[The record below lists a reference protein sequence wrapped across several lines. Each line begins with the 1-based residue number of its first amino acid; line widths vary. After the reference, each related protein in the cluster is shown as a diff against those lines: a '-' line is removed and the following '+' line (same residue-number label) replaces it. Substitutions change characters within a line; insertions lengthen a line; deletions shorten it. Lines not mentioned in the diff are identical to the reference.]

1 MNSRWASLL
10 LGLLLLASLT
20 ACGDSQET
28 VPRNE
33 DGAWDDYVSWC
44 SQASLEEPPG
54 DEDQTYG
61 EVSTFYAG
69 VAERMSSTTPPVEVA
84 DWHNKYLDVIEAMK
98 ALIDAEPQDEIF
110 NPIDIFFD
118 SEVVSL
124 FEEVGEALKDMPED
138 ARERL
143 AAAGCLGDDASEPT
157 GEGLSVTPQPD
168 STAPA
173 DSGRTSTGPASMP
186 KCEPRSSYVPA
197 LVALYNATDGPNWK
211 DDTNWLTDAP
221 LDDWAGVSANRIT
234 VNGRVVG
241 ECVTQLWLNSNRL
254 KGELPAEL
262 SSLLSLAELHLSN
275 NQLSG
280 AIPAELGSLLN
291 LRLLDLSDNQLSGAI
306 PAELGGLPNLRRLD
320 LANNQLSGAIPAELG
335 GLLNLQRLYLGRN
348 QLSGAIPAAIGNLP
362 DMIWLSLPDNQLS
375 GAIPAELGNIPTLV
389 LDGNRLT
396 GRVLRPGGAN
406 PQYAWEGSTIR
417 VSWDAVDGADYYK
430 VYYDADFDSSCDL
443 DSDGRLSFCEE
454 LATGVTGT
462 TYVHT
467 NPSLSENYYWVV
479 GCNNDGCSHI
489 DKEYPAQL
497 IGPTP
502 SGAEPSTQPGTVYST
517 PTPRATRAPPQ
528 TPVPSDTPTPGPT
541 PTQARTPSDTP
552 TPAPTPTQT
561 PVPSDTPTPVPTP
574 TQARTPSDT
583 PTPATPTQTPV
594 PSDTPTP
601 VPTPTQARTPSDTP
615 TPATPTQARTP
626 SDTPT
631 PATPT
636 QTPVPSDTPTP
647 VPTPTQARTPSDTP
661 TPATPTQTPVP
672 SDMPT
677 PVPTPTQARTPSDT
691 PTPATPTQTPEPSTT
706 PTPVPTPTQTPEPS
720 TTPTPVPTPTQTP
733 EPSTTPT
740 PGPTPTHT
748 PTPST
753 PPAGTIPSVPA
764 NVRFAHEDSTIHIT
778 WDPVAGADH
787 YNIYHDDS
795 FDSRCRLNRDG
806 SAGFCEELARNV
818 VGTTYVHTD
827 PSGGDNYYWVV
838 ACNSG
843 GCSEIDSKN
852 PAAPAE
858 AIPTAPANARYAME
872 GSTIRVSWH
881 PVAGADHY
889 NIYHD
894 DFFDSRCRLNRDG
907 SAGFC
912 EELARNVVGTTYV
925 HTDPSSGDNY
935 YWVVAC
941 NRGGCSEIDAGNP
954 VKAPG
959 TSSTEA
965 TNMTTASQELE
976 FTEGESA
983 TRSISENTPAGIN
996 VGAPVSAEG
1005 DGTLTYTLSGPDAAS
1020 FTIVPTTGQVR
1031 TRDGVV
1037 YDYETENRYTV
1048 TVGADDESGEN
1059 DTIEVTIHIEDL
1071 VAACQPVRNLR
1082 TNHGDGYV
1090 NVKWDPAVQ
1099 REGKASVLGY
1109 QVEMR
1114 RGDDG
1119 PWTGRR
1125 TLLGRGIGST
1135 IFGGLQ
1141 NLQTYLFRIRPINT
1155 ESDCG
1160 WSPPSSGMPVDV
1172 PTPRFPTDK
1181 FGTVPV
1187 GTPDRNWRF
1196 VNQGRCRY
1204 SADGVTL
1211 DANCQYENTGRDTS
1225 RITLEFDD
1233 PSRGSCDIAL
1243 AFSSL
1248 TAGSFVDDCFDAGV
1262 NTETPFDTS
1271 FRMPRSGPQ
1280 TETDLPRAPRS
1291 PEEFDEL
1298 AWGRDDFI
1306 PGLVFGCTA
1315 HYVTCEVQPGE
1326 AIHIERNPDSGIPHH
1341 LKGKYT
1347 YENAGPSRGVLTFRR
1362 EDGESYAFTMDFK
1375 PSGVVSVTVTDNA
1388 GDAAEWPGISDLALG
1403 ADPVP
1408 LPIPQAM
1415 WDALATERDFA
1426 PADLWEME
1434 DSIPTPSRPNWAD
1447 TPREDLLER
1456 ALLGSRSGLILGS
1469 TVYCRPYFSSGDT
1482 CPYVPHKTSY
1492 KKQGRNRARITISFY
1507 DQSDISPDNY
1517 ARYNDDQKDVEGST
1531 WVFDLTFTA
1540 DGVAEYISTT
1550 TKEGEVPVLQ
1560 RGLVDFK
1567 GDSIDLNEFPEEI
1580 RLPLAPP
1587 QAAGQDRSGV
1597 EVAAAI
1603 SAPEIGG
1610 NDLQTFLIS
1619 DQGVQSTAYQP
1630 GDWLEPKDGS
1640 NQRMLIV
1647 GVSQGTSAA
1656 STASRQPVQAM
1667 TLRYDPAFPSLEVAE
1682 PAVFHGMPTFQL
1694 MRFAPLTTSV
1704 FNIPIG
1710 VSASLA
1716 VASEP
1721 AITQL
1726 SVVCMQQDSETY
1738 RIPTRGDRYFS
1749 QPKPAE
1755 GAVQL
1760 CQRDCA
1766 LNETTNVQECVWECE
1781 EN

>member
-10 LGLLLLASLT
+10 LGLLLLTSLT
-20 ACGDSQET
+20 ACSDSQET
-28 VPRNE
+28 ARNE

-54 DEDQTYG
+54 DEKIKTYG

-69 VAERMSSTTPPVEVA
+69 VAERMRSTTPPEEVA
-84 DWHNKYLDVIEAMK
+84 DWHNKYLDAIEAMK
-98 ALIDAEPQDEIF
+98 ALIDAEPQNEIF
-110 NPIDIFFD
+110 NPIDIFYD

-124 FEEVGEALKDMPED
+124 FEEVGEALNDMPED

-157 GEGLSVTPQPD
+157 GEGLSAAPQPD
-168 STAPA
+168 YTATA
-173 DSGRTSTGPASMP
+173 DSGQTSTGPAFMP
-186 KCEPRSSYVPA
+186 TCEPRSSYEPA
-197 LVALYNATDGPNWK
+197 LVALYNATDGPNWN
-211 DDTNWLTDAP
+211 DNTNWLTDAP
-221 LDDWAGVSANRIT
+221 LGDWAGVSANRIT
-234 VNGRVVG
+234 GNGRVVG
-241 ECVTQLWLNSNRL
+241 ECVTQLWLNGNRL

-262 SSLLSLAELHLSN
+262 GSLLSLAELYLSN

-291 LRLLDLSDNQLSGAI
+291 LQRMDLSDNQLSGEI
-306 PAELGGLPNLRRLD
+306 PDELGGLLNLQRMD
-320 LANNQLSGAIPAELG
+320 LSDNQLSGEIPDELG

-348 QLSGAIPAAIGNLP
+348 QLSGEIPAAIGNLP
-362 DMIWLSLPDNQLS
+362 NMIWLSLPDNQLS
-375 GAIPAELGNIPTLV
+375 GEIPDELGNIPTLV

-406 PQYAWEGSTIR
+406 PQYAWEGPTIR
-417 VSWDAVDGADYYK
+417 VSWEAVDGADYYK

-454 LATGVTGT
+454 LVTDVTGT

-479 GCNNDGCSHI
+479 SCNSDGCSHI

-502 SGAEPSTQPGTVYST
+502 SGAEPSTQPGAVYST
-517 PTPRATRAPPQ
+517 PTPRATRAP
-528 TPVPSDTPTPGPT
+528 
-541 PTQARTPSDTP
+541 TQ
-552 TPAPTPTQT
+552 TPAP
-561 PVPSDTPTPVPTP
+561 SD
-574 TQARTPSDT
+574 
-583 PTPATPTQTPV
+583 
-594 PSDTPTP
+594 
-601 VPTPTQARTPSDTP
+601 
-615 TPATPTQARTP
+615 
-626 SDTPT
+626 
-631 PATPT
+631 
-636 QTPVPSDTPTP
+636 
-647 VPTPTQARTPSDTP
+647 
-661 TPATPTQTPVP
+661 
-672 SDMPT
+672 
-677 PVPTPTQARTPSDT
+677 
-691 PTPATPTQTPEPSTT
+691 T

-720 TTPTPVPTPTQTP
+720 ITPTPVPTPPRTPEPSITPTPVPTPT
-733 EPSTTPT
+733 
-740 PGPTPTHT
+740 
-748 PTPST
+748 
-753 PPAGTIPSVPA
+753 PPAGTIPSAPA

-778 WDPVAGADH
+778 WDHVAGADH

-827 PSGGDNYYWVV
+827 PSSGDNYYWVV
-838 ACNSG
+838 ACNSV

-852 PAAPAE
+852 PADPAE
-858 AIPTAPANARYAME
+858 AIPTAPANARYAVE
-872 GSTIRVSWH
+872 GSTIRVSWD

-935 YWVVAC
+935 YWIVPC

-965 TNMTTASQELE
+965 TSMPTASQVLE

-983 TRSISENTPAGIN
+983 TRSIPENTPAGIN

-1020 FTIVPTTGQVR
+1020 FTILPTTGQVR

-1037 YDYETENRYTV
+1037 YDYETRNRYTV
-1048 TVGADDESGEN
+1048 TVGADDESGEG
-1059 DTIEVTIHIEDL
+1059 DTIDVTIHIEDL
-1071 VAACQPVRNLR
+1071 VATCQPVRNLR
-1082 TNHGDGYV
+1082 TNHGDEYV
-1090 NVKWDPAVQ
+1090 TAKWTPAVQ
-1099 REGKASVLGY
+1099 REGMASVLGY

-1125 TLLGRGIGST
+1125 TLLGRGIGAT
-1135 IFGGLQ
+1135 TYGGLQ
-1141 NLQTYLFRIRPINT
+1141 NLQKYLFRIRPVNT

-1160 WSPPSSGMPVDV
+1160 WSPPFLGI
-1172 PTPRFPTDK
+1172 PTTYPGPIYPTDR
-1181 FGTVPV
+1181 FGTEPV
-1187 GTPDRNWRF
+1187 GAPDRHWRF
-1196 VNQGRCRY
+1196 VTQKRCRY

-1211 DANCQYENTGRDTS
+1211 DANCRYIYTGPDTS
-1225 RITLEFDD
+1225 RIVLEFDD

-1271 FRMPRSGPQ
+1271 FRMPSSGQQ
-1280 TETDLPRAPRS
+1280 TESDVDVPRAPRS
-1291 PEEFDEL
+1291 QEEFDVL

-1306 PGLVFGCTA
+1306 PGLVFGCTV
-1315 HYVTCEVQPGE
+1315 HFVTCEAELGE
-1326 AIHIERNPDSGIPHH
+1326 AIQIERDSSTGLPLIT
-1341 LKGKYT
+1341 LGVYT
-1347 YENAGPSRGVLTFRR
+1347 YENTGPSQGQLTFRT
-1362 EDGESYAFTMDFK
+1362 EGGESYVFTLDFE
-1375 PSGVVSVTVTDNA
+1375 PSGNMRVTIADEEGEPAT
-1388 GDAAEWPGISDLALG
+1388 WPGIFHSDPAL
-1403 ADPVP
+1403 DIQLPVP
-1408 LPIPQAM
+1408 PSWWEAAAIET
-1415 WDALATERDFA
+1415 DYA
-1426 PADLWEME
+1426 PE
-1434 DSIPTPSRPNWAD
+1434 DWNSLEDRIPTPRNPALPES
-1447 TPREDLLER
+1447 PRDHLLER
-1456 ALLGSRSGLILGS
+1456 TLLGRIAETAFGEHGL
-1469 TVYCRPYFSSGDT
+1469 
-1482 CPYVPHKTSY
+1482 SY
-1492 KKQGRNRARITISFY
+1492 SFGYEKVGRNRGVVTIDFRSWCEQHPELCE
-1507 DQSDISPDNY
+1507 DLIDGAQENL
-1517 ARYNDDQKDVEGST
+1517 ATST
-1531 WVFDLTFTA
+1531 WSFDLTFTS
-1540 DGVAEYISTT
+1540 DGTAQYTLTVARDGHLPEI
-1550 TKEGEVPVLQ
+1550 KQGF
-1560 RGLVDFK
+1560 VDFK
-1567 GDSIDLNEFPEEI
+1567 GNSIDLSEFPEEI

-1587 QAAGQDRSGV
+1587 QATGQDRSGV
-1597 EVAAAI
+1597 QVAAAL

-1610 NDLQTFLIS
+1610 NDLQIFLIS
-1619 DQGVQSTAYQP
+1619 DEGEQPASYQL

-1656 STASRQPVQAM
+1656 PTASRQPVRAM
-1667 TLRYDPAFPSLEVAE
+1667 TLRYYPAFPSLEVAE

-1704 FNIPIG
+1704 FYSPLV
-1710 VSASLA
+1710 VSASYAL
-1716 VASEP
+1716 ASEP
-1721 AITQL
+1721 TITQL
-1726 SVVCMQQDSETY
+1726 QVVCMQQDSETY

-1749 QPKPAE
+1749 EPKAAE
-1755 GAVQL
+1755 GPVQL

-1766 LNETTNVQECVWECE
+1766 LNETTNVQQCVWDCE
-1781 EN
+1781 ER

>member
-20 ACGDSQET
+20 ACSDSQET

-33 DGAWDDYVSWC
+33 DGAWNVYVSWC

-84 DWHNKYLDVIEAMK
+84 DWHNKYLDAIEAMK

-124 FEEVGEALKDMPED
+124 FEEVGEALNDMPED

-157 GEGLSVTPQPD
+157 GEGLSAAPQPD

-173 DSGRTSTGPASMP
+173 DSGRTSTDSASMP

-197 LVALYNATDGPNWK
+197 LVAFYNATDGPNWK
-211 DDTNWLTDAP
+211 DNTNWLTDAP
-221 LDDWAGVSANRIT
+221 LGDWAGVSANTIT

-241 ECVTQLWLNSNRL
+241 ECVTQLRLRWNRL
-254 KGELPAEL
+254 KGE
-262 SSLLSLAELHLSN
+262 
-275 NQLSG
+275 
-280 AIPAELGSLLN
+280 IPAELGSLFSLAE
-291 LRLLDLSDNQLSGAI
+291 LDLATNQLSGEI

-320 LANNQLSGAIPAELG
+320 LANNQLSGEIPVELGGLPSLERLDLANNQLSGEIPAELG
-335 GLLNLQRLYLGRN
+335 GLPSLERLDLANN
-348 QLSGAIPAAIGNLP
+348 QLSGEIPAELGGLP
-362 DMIWLSLPDNQLS
+362 SLERLDLANNQLS
-375 GAIPAELGNIPTLV
+375 GEIPAELGNVPNLS

-430 VYYDADFDSSCDL
+430 VYYDARSDSSCEL
-443 DSDGRLSFCEE
+443 SRDGHVSFCEE
-454 LATGVTGT
+454 LATDVTGT

-467 NPSLSENYYWVV
+467 NPSLSKNYYWVV
-479 GCNNDGCSHI
+479 GCNSGGCSEI
-489 DKEYPAQL
+489 DEEYPAQP

-502 SGAEPSTQPGTVYST
+502 SGAEPTTQPGAVHST
-517 PTPRATRAPPQ
+517 PTPRATRAP
-528 TPVPSDTPTPGPT
+528 
-541 PTQARTPSDTP
+541 
-552 TPAPTPTQT
+552 TQT
-561 PVPSDTPTPVPTP
+561 PAPSDTPTPVPTP
-574 TQARTPSDT
+574 TQTPTPSD
-583 PTPATPTQTPV
+583 
-594 PSDTPTP
+594 
-601 VPTPTQARTPSDTP
+601 
-615 TPATPTQARTP
+615 
-626 SDTPT
+626 
-631 PATPT
+631 
-636 QTPVPSDTPTP
+636 
-647 VPTPTQARTPSDTP
+647 
-661 TPATPTQTPVP
+661 
-672 SDMPT
+672 
-677 PVPTPTQARTPSDT
+677 
-691 PTPATPTQTPEPSTT
+691 
-706 PTPVPTPTQTPEPS
+706 
-720 TTPTPVPTPTQTP
+720 TPTPVPTPTQTP

-753 PPAGTIPSVPA
+753 SPAGTIPSASA
-764 NVRFAHEDSTIHIT
+764 NARYAVEGSTIHIT
-778 WDPVAGADH
+778 WDPVDGADY
-787 YNIYHDDS
+787 YNVYHDDS

-806 SAGFCEELARNV
+806 SAGFCEELARNI
-818 VGTTYVHTD
+818 VGTSFVHTAPD
-827 PSGGDNYYWVV
+827 SGDNYYWVV

-858 AIPTAPANARYAME
+858 AIPTAPVNARYAVE
-872 GSTIRVSWH
+872 GSTIRVSWL

-912 EELARNVVGTTYV
+912 EELARNIVGTSFV
-925 HTDPSSGDNY
+925 HTAPDSGDNY

-941 NRGGCSEIDAGNP
+941 NRGGCSEIDAENP

-965 TNMTTASQELE
+965 TNMPTSSRELE

-983 TRSISENTPAGIN
+983 TRSIPENTPAGIN

-1031 TRDGVV
+1031 SRDGVV
-1037 YDYETENRYTV
+1037 YDYETKNRYTA
-1048 TVGADDESGEN
+1048 TVGAADESGES
-1059 DTIEVTIHIEDL
+1059 DTIDVTIHIEDL

-1090 NVKWDPAVQ
+1090 NVKWNPAMQ
-1099 REGKASVLGY
+1099 QEGKARVFGY

-1125 TLLGRGIGST
+1125 TLLGRGIGAT
-1135 IFGGLQ
+1135 TFGGLQ
-1141 NLQTYLFRIRPINT
+1141 NLQMYLFRIRPINT

-1160 WSPPSSGMPVDV
+1160 WSPPRSGMPVDV
-1172 PTPRFPTDK
+1172 PTPRVPTDK
-1181 FGTVPV
+1181 FGTDPV

-1196 VNQGRCRY
+1196 VTQGRCRY

-1280 TETDLPRAPRS
+1280 TESDVDIPRAPRS
-1291 PEEFDEL
+1291 KEEFDVL

-1306 PGLVFGCTA
+1306 PGLNFGCLWFESD
-1315 HYVTCEVQPGE
+1315 CGLGFKPGK
-1326 AIHIERNPDSGIPHH
+1326 AWRVGRDPVSGLPQYTD
-1341 LKGKYT
+1341 GDYT
-1347 YENAGPSRGVLTFRR
+1347 YENTGPSQGKLTFRDAR
-1362 EDGESYAFTMDFK
+1362 GDSYVFTLDVEPSGNMRVTIADEEGESAT
-1375 PSGVVSVTVTDNA
+1375 
-1388 GDAAEWPGISDLALG
+1388 WPGIFH
-1403 ADPVP
+1403 ADPALDLQLPVP
-1408 LPIPQAM
+1408 PSWWEEIAKKS
-1415 WDALATERDFA
+1415 DYA
-1426 PADLWEME
+1426 PE
-1434 DSIPTPSRPNWAD
+1434 DWNSLESRIPTPRNPALPES
-1447 TPREDLLER
+1447 PRDHLLER
-1456 ALLGSRSGLILGS
+1456 TLLGQRGEAAFGETELGYGFGYEK
-1469 TVYCRPYFSSGDT
+1469 V
-1482 CPYVPHKTSY
+1482 
-1492 KKQGRNRARITISFY
+1492 GRNRAVVTIDFRSWCEQHPELCE
-1507 DQSDISPDNY
+1507 DHDES
-1517 ARYNDDQKDVEGST
+1517 QKELAST
-1531 WVFDLTFTA
+1531 TWSFDLTFTS
-1540 DGVAEYISTT
+1540 DGAAQFTLTVTRD
-1550 TKEGEVPVLQ
+1550 GHLPEVNQ
-1560 RGLVDFK
+1560 GFVDFN
-1567 GDSIDLNEFPEEI
+1567 GDSINLDEFPEEI

-1587 QAAGQDRSGV
+1587 QTAGQDRSGV

-1619 DQGVQSTAYQP
+1619 DDGLQPAAYQP

-1640 NQRMLIV
+1640 NQRMMIV

-1656 STASRQPVQAM
+1656 STASRQPLQAW
-1667 TLRYDPAFPSLEVAE
+1667 TSRYAPAFPSLEVAE

-1694 MRFAPLTTSV
+1694 VRFAPLTTSV
-1704 FNIPIG
+1704 FYSPL
-1710 VSASLA
+1710 VVTASY
-1716 VASEP
+1716 VPASEP
-1721 AITQL
+1721 TITQL
-1726 SVVCMQQDSETY
+1726 QVVCMQQDSETY

-1749 QPKPAE
+1749 QPKAAE
-1755 GAVQL
+1755 GPVQL

-1766 LNETTNVQECVWECE
+1766 LNETTNVQQCVWECE

>member
-1 MNSRWASLL
+1 MNLRWASLL

-20 ACGDSQET
+20 ACSDSQET
-28 VPRNE
+28 VPRDE
-33 DGAWDDYVSWC
+33 DRAWDEYVSWC

-69 VAERMSSTTPPVEVA
+69 VAESAKSASPPAEVA
-84 DWHNKYLDVIEAMK
+84 DYHNKYVDLLDAMN

-124 FEEVGEALKDMPED
+124 FEEVGEALNDMPED

-157 GEGLSVTPQPD
+157 GEGLSATPQPD
-168 STAPA
+168 STAPT
-173 DSGRTSTGPASMP
+173 DSGRTSTDSPSMP
-186 KCEPRSSYVPA
+186 KCEPRSSYEPA
-197 LVALYNATDGPNWK
+197 LVAFYNATDGPNWK
-211 DDTNWLTDAP
+211 DNTNWLTDAP
-221 LDDWAGVSANRIT
+221 LGDWAGVSANRIT
-234 VNGRVVG
+234 GNGRVVG

-254 KGELPAEL
+254 KGELPADL
-262 SSLLSLAELHLSN
+262 GSLHSLAELYLSN

-291 LRLLDLSDNQLSGAI
+291 LQRLDFSDNQLSGEI
-306 PAELGGLPNLRRLD
+306 PAELGGLPNLQRLD
-320 LANNQLSGAIPAELG
+320 LANNQLSGEIPAELG
-335 GLLNLQRLYLGRN
+335 DLLNLQRLYLGRN
-348 QLSGAIPAAIGNLP
+348 QLSGGIPAAIGNLP
-362 DMIWLSLPDNQLS
+362 NMIWLSLPDNQLS

-389 LDGNRLT
+389 LYGNRLT

-417 VSWDAVDGADYYK
+417 VSWEAVDGADYYK

-454 LATGVTGT
+454 LATDVTGT

-479 GCNNDGCSHI
+479 SCNSDGCSHI

-502 SGAEPSTQPGTVYST
+502 SGTEPSTQPGAVYST
-517 PTPRATRAPPQ
+517 PTPRATRAP
-528 TPVPSDTPTPGPT
+528 
-541 PTQARTPSDTP
+541 
-552 TPAPTPTQT
+552 TQT
-561 PVPSDTPTPVPTP
+561 PAPSDTPTPVPTP

-583 PTPATPTQTPV
+583 PTP
-594 PSDTPTP
+594 
-601 VPTPTQARTPSDTP
+601 
-615 TPATPTQARTP
+615 
-626 SDTPT
+626 
-631 PATPT
+631 
-636 QTPVPSDTPTP
+636 
-647 VPTPTQARTPSDTP
+647 
-661 TPATPTQTPVP
+661 
-672 SDMPT
+672 
-677 PVPTPTQARTPSDT
+677 
-691 PTPATPTQTPEPSTT
+691 E
-706 PTPVPTPTQTPEPS
+706 
-720 TTPTPVPTPTQTP
+720 PTPTQTP

-753 PPAGTIPSVPA
+753 PPAGTIPSAPA

-787 YNIYHDDS
+787 YNIYHDGS

-806 SAGFCEELARNV
+806 SAGFCEELARNI
-818 VGTTYVHTD
+818 VGTSFVHTAPD
-827 PSGGDNYYWVV
+827 SGDNYYWVV

-858 AIPTAPANARYAME
+858 AIPTAPVNARYAVE
-872 GSTIRVSWH
+872 GSTIRVSWL
-881 PVAGADHY
+881 PVAGADQY

-965 TNMTTASQELE
+965 TSMPTASQELE

-983 TRSISENTPAGIN
+983 TRSIPENTPAGIN

-1037 YDYETENRYTV
+1037 YDYETKSRYTV
-1048 TVGADDESGEN
+1048 TVGADDESGES
-1059 DTIEVTIHIEDL
+1059 DTIDVTIHIEDL

-1082 TNHGDGYV
+1082 TNHGDEYV
-1090 NVKWDPAVQ
+1090 TAKWTPAVQ

-1125 TLLGRGIGST
+1125 TLIGRGIGAT
-1135 IFGGLQ
+1135 TYGGLQ
-1141 NLQTYLFRIRPINT
+1141 NLQKYLFRIRPVNT

-1160 WSPPSSGMPVDV
+1160 WSPPFLGI
-1172 PTPRFPTDK
+1172 PTTYPGPIYPTDR
-1181 FGTVPV
+1181 FGTEPV
-1187 GTPDRNWRF
+1187 GAPDRYWRF
-1196 VNQGRCRY
+1196 VTQERCRY
-1204 SADGVTL
+1204 SADGITL
-1211 DANCQYENTGRDTS
+1211 DANCTYTYTGPDTS
-1225 RITLEFDD
+1225 RIVLVFDD
-1233 PSRGSCDIAL
+1233 PSLGSCDIAL

-1271 FRMPRSGPQ
+1271 FKMPRSGPQ
-1280 TETDLPRAPRS
+1280 TESDVDIPRAPRS
-1291 PEEFDEL
+1291 KEEFDVL

-1306 PGLVFGCTA
+1306 PGLNFGCLWFESD
-1315 HYVTCEVQPGE
+1315 CGLGFKPGK
-1326 AIHIERNPDSGIPHH
+1326 AWRVGRDPVSGLPQYTD
-1341 LKGKYT
+1341 GDYT
-1347 YENAGPSRGVLTFRR
+1347 YENTGPSQGKLTFRDAR
-1362 EDGESYAFTMDFK
+1362 GDSYVFTLDVEPSGNMRVTIADEEGESAT
-1375 PSGVVSVTVTDNA
+1375 
-1388 GDAAEWPGISDLALG
+1388 WPGIFH
-1403 ADPVP
+1403 ADPALDLQLPVP
-1408 LPIPQAM
+1408 PSWWAAAAIET
-1415 WDALATERDFA
+1415 DYA
-1426 PADLWEME
+1426 PE
-1434 DSIPTPSRPNWAD
+1434 DWNSLESRIPTPRNPALPES
-1447 TPREDLLER
+1447 PRDHLLER
-1456 ALLGSRSGLILGS
+1456 TLLGQRGEAAFGETELGYGFGYEK
-1469 TVYCRPYFSSGDT
+1469 V
-1482 CPYVPHKTSY
+1482 
-1492 KKQGRNRARITISFY
+1492 GRNRAVVTIDFRSWCE
-1507 DQSDISPDNY
+1507 QHPDFCEDLNESLEDL
-1517 ARYNDDQKDVEGST
+1517 ARST
-1531 WVFDLTFTA
+1531 WSFDLTFTS
-1540 DGVAEYISTT
+1540 DGAARYTLTVTRD
-1550 TKEGEVPVLQ
+1550 GHLPEVNQ
-1560 RGLVDFK
+1560 GFVDFK
-1567 GDSIDLNEFPEEI
+1567 GDSIEINEFPEEI

-1587 QAAGQDRSGV
+1587 QASGQDRSGV
-1597 EVAAAI
+1597 GVAAAI

-1619 DQGVQSTAYQP
+1619 DDGLQPAAYQP

-1640 NQRMLIV
+1640 NQRMMIA

-1656 STASRQPVQAM
+1656 STASRQPLQAW
-1667 TLRYDPAFPSLEVAE
+1667 TSRYLFAFPSLEVAGR
-1682 PAVFHGMPTFQL
+1682 AVFHGMPTFQL
-1694 MRFAPLTTSV
+1694 VRFAPLTTSV
-1704 FNIPIG
+1704 FFSSL
-1710 VSASLA
+1710 VVTASY
-1716 VASEP
+1716 VPASEP
-1721 AITQL
+1721 TITQL
-1726 SVVCMQQDSETY
+1726 QVVCMQQDSDTY

-1749 QPKPAE
+1749 QPKAAE
-1755 GAVQL
+1755 GPVQL

-1766 LNETTNVQECVWECE
+1766 LNETTNVQQCVWDCE
-1781 EN
+1781 ER

>member
-1 MNSRWASLL
+1 MNVVTLILRWPGILIGVLFIA
-10 LGLLLLASLT
+10 AALT
-20 ACGDSQET
+20 ACSDSQET
-28 VPRNE
+28 VPRDE
-33 DGAWDDYVSWC
+33 DGAWDEYVSWC

-69 VAERMSSTTPPVEVA
+69 VAERMRSTTPPVEVA
-84 DWHNKYLDVIEAMK
+84 DWHNKYLDAIEAMN
-98 ALIDAEPQDEIF
+98 ALIDAEPEDEIF

-124 FEEVGEALKDMPED
+124 FEEVGEALNDMPED

-157 GEGLSVTPQPD
+157 GEGLSATPQPD
-168 STAPA
+168 STAPT
-173 DSGRTSTGPASMP
+173 DSGRTSTDSPSMP
-186 KCEPRSSYVPA
+186 KCKPRSSYEPA
-197 LVALYNATDGPNWK
+197 LVAFYNATDGPNWK
-211 DDTNWLTDAP
+211 DNTNWLTDAP
-221 LDDWAGVSANRIT
+221 LGDWAGVSANRIT
-234 VNGRVVG
+234 GNGRVVG

-254 KGELPAEL
+254 KGELPADL
-262 SSLLSLAELHLSN
+262 GSLHSLAELYLSN

-280 AIPAELGSLLN
+280 EIPAELGSLLN
-291 LRLLDLSDNQLSGAI
+291 LQRLDFSDNQLSGEI
-306 PAELGGLPNLRRLD
+306 PAELGGLPNLQRLD
-320 LANNQLSGAIPAELG
+320 LANNQLSGEIPAELG
-335 GLLNLQRLYLGRN
+335 DLLNLQRLYLGRN
-348 QLSGAIPAAIGNLP
+348 QLSGGIPAAIGNLP
-362 DMIWLSLPDNQLS
+362 NMIWLSLSDNQLS

-389 LDGNRLT
+389 LYGNRLT

-417 VSWDAVDGADYYK
+417 VSWEAVDGADYYK
-430 VYYDADFDSSCDL
+430 VYYDANFDSSCDL
-443 DSDGRLSFCEE
+443 DGDGRLSFCEE
-454 LATGVTGT
+454 LATDVTGT

-479 GCNNDGCSHI
+479 SCNSDGCSHI

-502 SGAEPSTQPGTVYST
+502 SGTEPSTQPGAVYST
-517 PTPRATRAPPQ
+517 PTPRATRAP
-528 TPVPSDTPTPGPT
+528 
-541 PTQARTPSDTP
+541 
-552 TPAPTPTQT
+552 TQT
-561 PVPSDTPTPVPTP
+561 PAPSDTPTPVPTP

-583 PTPATPTQTPV
+583 PTP
-594 PSDTPTP
+594 
-601 VPTPTQARTPSDTP
+601 
-615 TPATPTQARTP
+615 
-626 SDTPT
+626 
-631 PATPT
+631 
-636 QTPVPSDTPTP
+636 
-647 VPTPTQARTPSDTP
+647 
-661 TPATPTQTPVP
+661 
-672 SDMPT
+672 
-677 PVPTPTQARTPSDT
+677 
-691 PTPATPTQTPEPSTT
+691 E
-706 PTPVPTPTQTPEPS
+706 
-720 TTPTPVPTPTQTP
+720 PTPTQTP

-753 PPAGTIPSVPA
+753 PPAGTIPSAPA

-787 YNIYHDDS
+787 YNIYHDGS

-806 SAGFCEELARNV
+806 SAGFCEELARNI
-818 VGTTYVHTD
+818 VGTSFVHTAPD
-827 PSGGDNYYWVV
+827 SGDNYYWVV

-858 AIPTAPANARYAME
+858 AIPTAPVNARYAVE
-872 GSTIRVSWH
+872 GSTIRVSWL

-935 YWVVAC
+935 YWVMAC

-959 TSSTEA
+959 TSLTEA
-965 TNMTTASQELE
+965 TSMPTASQELE

-983 TRSISENTPAGIN
+983 TRSIPENTPAGIN

-1037 YDYETENRYTV
+1037 YDYETKSRYTV
-1048 TVGADDESGEN
+1048 TVGADDESGES
-1059 DTIEVTIHIEDL
+1059 DTIDVTIHIEDL

-1082 TNHGDGYV
+1082 TNHGDEYV
-1090 NVKWDPAVQ
+1090 TAKWTPAVQ

-1125 TLLGRGIGST
+1125 TLIGRGIGAT
-1135 IFGGLQ
+1135 TYGGLQ
-1141 NLQTYLFRIRPINT
+1141 NLQKYLFRIRPVNT

-1160 WSPPSSGMPVDV
+1160 WSPPFLGI
-1172 PTPRFPTDK
+1172 PTTYPGPIYPTDR
-1181 FGTVPV
+1181 FGTEPV
-1187 GTPDRNWRF
+1187 GAPDRYWRF
-1196 VNQGRCRY
+1196 VTQERCRY
-1204 SADGVTL
+1204 SADGITL
-1211 DANCQYENTGRDTS
+1211 DANCTYTYTGPDTS
-1225 RITLEFDD
+1225 RIVLVFDD
-1233 PSRGSCDIAL
+1233 PSLGSCDIAL

-1271 FRMPRSGPQ
+1271 FKMPRSGPQ
-1280 TETDLPRAPRS
+1280 TESDVDIPRAPRS
-1291 PEEFDEL
+1291 KEEFDVL
-1298 AWGRDDFI
+1298 AWSRDDFI
-1306 PGLVFGCTA
+1306 PGLNFGCLWFESD
-1315 HYVTCEVQPGE
+1315 CGLGFKPGK
-1326 AIHIERNPDSGIPHH
+1326 AWRVGRDPVSGLPQYTD
-1341 LKGKYT
+1341 GDYT
-1347 YENAGPSRGVLTFRR
+1347 YENTGPSQGKLTFRDAR
-1362 EDGESYAFTMDFK
+1362 GDSYVFTLDVEPSGNMRVTIADEEGESAT
-1375 PSGVVSVTVTDNA
+1375 
-1388 GDAAEWPGISDLALG
+1388 WPGIFH
-1403 ADPVP
+1403 ADPALDLQLPVP
-1408 LPIPQAM
+1408 PSWWAAAAIET
-1415 WDALATERDFA
+1415 DYA
-1426 PADLWEME
+1426 PE
-1434 DSIPTPSRPNWAD
+1434 DWNSLESRIPTPRNPALPES
-1447 TPREDLLER
+1447 PRDHLLER
-1456 ALLGSRSGLILGS
+1456 TLLGQRGEAAFGETGL
-1469 TVYCRPYFSSGDT
+1469 
-1482 CPYVPHKTSY
+1482 SY
-1492 KKQGRNRARITISFY
+1492 GISYEKVGRNRAVVTIDFRSWCE
-1507 DQSDISPDNY
+1507 QHPDFCEDLNESLEDL
-1517 ARYNDDQKDVEGST
+1517 ARST
-1531 WVFDLTFTA
+1531 WSFDLTFTS
-1540 DGVAEYISTT
+1540 DGAARYTLTVTRD
-1550 TKEGEVPVLQ
+1550 GHLPEVNQ
-1560 RGLVDFK
+1560 GFVDFK
-1567 GDSIDLNEFPEEI
+1567 GDSIEINEFPEEI

-1587 QAAGQDRSGV
+1587 QASGQDRSGV
-1597 EVAAAI
+1597 GVAAAI

-1619 DQGVQSTAYQP
+1619 DDGLQPAAYQP

-1640 NQRMLIV
+1640 NQRMMIA

-1656 STASRQPVQAM
+1656 STASRQPLQAW
-1667 TLRYDPAFPSLEVAE
+1667 TSRYLFAFPSLEVAGR
-1682 PAVFHGMPTFQL
+1682 AVFHGMPTFQL
-1694 MRFAPLTTSV
+1694 VRFAPLTTSV
-1704 FNIPIG
+1704 FFSSL
-1710 VSASLA
+1710 VVTASY
-1716 VASEP
+1716 VPASEP
-1721 AITQL
+1721 TITQL
-1726 SVVCMQQDSETY
+1726 QVVCMQQDSDTY

-1749 QPKPAE
+1749 QPKAAE
-1755 GAVQL
+1755 GPVQL

-1766 LNETTNVQECVWECE
+1766 LNETTNVQQCVWKCE

>member
-33 DGAWDDYVSWC
+33 YGAWDDYVSWC

-69 VAERMSSTTPPVEVA
+69 VAERMSSTSPPVEVA
-84 DWHNKYLDVIEAMK
+84 DWHNKYLDAIEAMK

-143 AAAGCLGDDASEPT
+143 AAAGCLSDDASEPT

-211 DDTNWLTDAP
+211 DNSNWLTDAP
-221 LDDWAGVSANRIT
+221 LDDWAGVSADRIT
-234 VNGRVVG
+234 VNGRIEG

-254 KGELPAEL
+254 NGELPAEL
-262 SSLLSLAELHLSN
+262 GSLLSLAELHLSN

-291 LRLLDLSDNQLSGAI
+291 LQLLDLSDNQLSGAI
-306 PAELGGLPNLRRLD
+306 PAELGGLPNLQRLD

-348 QLSGAIPAAIGNLP
+348 QLSGEIPAAIGNLP
-362 DMIWLSLPDNQLS
+362 DIIWLSLPDNQLS
-375 GAIPAELGNIPTLV
+375 GEIPAELGNIPTLV
-389 LDGNRLT
+389 LEGNRLT

-406 PQYAWEGSTIR
+406 PQYAWEGSTTR

-454 LATGVTGT
+454 LATDVTGT

-467 NPSLSENYYWVV
+467 NPSLSENCYWVV
-479 GCNNDGCSHI
+479 SCNSDGCSHI

-502 SGAEPSTQPGTVYST
+502 SGAEASTQPGAVYST
-517 PTPRATRAPPQ
+517 PTPRATRAP
-528 TPVPSDTPTPGPT
+528 
-541 PTQARTPSDTP
+541 
-552 TPAPTPTQT
+552 
-561 PVPSDTPTPVPTP
+561 
-574 TQARTPSDT
+574 
-583 PTPATPTQTPV
+583 
-594 PSDTPTP
+594 
-601 VPTPTQARTPSDTP
+601 
-615 TPATPTQARTP
+615 
-626 SDTPT
+626 
-631 PATPT
+631 
-636 QTPVPSDTPTP
+636 
-647 VPTPTQARTPSDTP
+647 
-661 TPATPTQTPVP
+661 
-672 SDMPT
+672 
-677 PVPTPTQARTPSDT
+677 
-691 PTPATPTQTPEPSTT
+691 TQTPEPSGT
-706 PTPVPTPTQTPEPS
+706 PTRG
-720 TTPTPVPTPTQTP
+720 PTPTQTP

-740 PGPTPTHT
+740 PGPTPTQT

-753 PPAGTIPSVPA
+753 PPAGTIPSAPA

-795 FDSRCRLNRDG
+795 FDSACRLNSDGSVGFCEELARNVVGTTYVHTDPSGGDNYYWAVACNIGGCSEIDSKNPAAPAEAIPTTPANARYAVEGSTIRISWDPVAGADHYNIYHDDFFDSRCRLNRDG
-806 SAGFCEELARNV
+806 SPGFCEELARNV

-838 ACNSG
+838 ACSRG
-843 GCSEIDSKN
+843 GCSEIDS
-852 PAAPAE
+852 
-858 AIPTAPANARYAME
+858 
-872 GSTIRVSWH
+872 
-881 PVAGADHY
+881 
-889 NIYHD
+889 
-894 DFFDSRCRLNRDG
+894 
-907 SAGFC
+907 
-912 EELARNVVGTTYV
+912 
-925 HTDPSSGDNY
+925 
-935 YWVVAC
+935 
-941 NRGGCSEIDAGNP
+941 GNP

-959 TSSTEA
+959 TSSTES
-965 TNMTTASQELE
+965 TSMPTASQVLE

-983 TRSISENTPAGIN
+983 TRSIPENTPARIN

-1020 FTIVPTTGQVR
+1020 FTIVSTTGQVR

-1037 YDYETENRYTV
+1037 YDYETRNRYTV
-1048 TVGADDESGEN
+1048 TVGADDESGES
-1059 DTIEVTIHIEDL
+1059 DAIDVTIHIEDL

-1082 TNHGDGYV
+1082 TNHGDEYV
-1090 NVKWDPAVQ
+1090 TAKWTPAVQ

-1125 TLLGRGIGST
+1125 TLLGRGIGAT
-1135 IFGGLQ
+1135 TYGGLQ
-1141 NLQTYLFRIRPINT
+1141 NLQKHLFRIRPFNT

-1160 WSPPSSGMPVDV
+1160 WSPPFLGI
-1172 PTPRFPTDK
+1172 PTTYPGPIYPTDR
-1181 FGTVPV
+1181 FGTEPV
-1187 GTPDRNWRF
+1187 GAHDRHWRI
-1196 VNQGRCRY
+1196 VTQDRCRY

-1211 DANCQYENTGRDTS
+1211 DANCKYTYTGPDTS
-1225 RITLEFDD
+1225 RIVLEFDD
-1233 PSRGSCDIAL
+1233 LSRGSCEIAL

-1271 FRMPRSGPQ
+1271 FRMPRSGQQ
-1280 TETDLPRAPRS
+1280 TESDVDVPRAPRS
-1291 PEEFDEL
+1291 QEEFDVL

-1306 PGLVFGCTA
+1306 PGLVFGCTV
-1315 HYVTCEVQPGE
+1315 HFVTCEVELGE
-1326 AIHIERNPDSGIPHH
+1326 AIKIERDSSTGLP
-1341 LKGKYT
+1341 LLTGGAYT
-1347 YENAGPSRGVLTFRR
+1347 YENTGPSQGQLTFRT
-1362 EDGESYAFTMDFK
+1362 EGGGIYVFTLDFE
-1375 PSGVVSVTVTDNA
+1375 PSGIVSVTVTDNAGDA

-1426 PADLWEME
+1426 PADRYEME
-1434 DSIPTPSRPNWAD
+1434 VSIPTPSRPDWAD
-1447 TPREDLLER
+1447 SPRDDLLSR
-1456 ALLGSRSGLILGS
+1456 TLLGSRSGLILGS
-1469 TVYCRPYFSSGDT
+1469 TAYCRPYFSRDDA
-1482 CPYVPHKTSY
+1482 CPYVPNTISY
-1492 KKQGRNRARITISFY
+1492 KKQGRNLARVTIEFF
-1507 DQSDISPDNY
+1507 DQRETDPAIY
-1517 ARYNDDQKDVEGST
+1517 GQYNDNQKEVEGST
-1531 WVFDLTFTA
+1531 WVFDLIFTA
-1540 DGVAEYISTT
+1540 DGVADYIRTT
-1550 TKEGEVPVLQ
+1550 TKEGQVPVLE

-1567 GDSIDLNEFPEEI
+1567 GDSIEINEFPEEI

-1587 QAAGQDRSGV
+1587 QATGQDRSGV

-1610 NDLQTFLIS
+1610 NDLQIFLIS
-1619 DQGVQSTAYQP
+1619 DEGEQPASYQP

-1667 TLRYDPAFPSLEVAE
+1667 TLRYAPAFPSLVVAE

-1694 MRFAPLTTSV
+1694 MRFAPVTASAFYSPLV
-1704 FNIPIG
+1704 
-1710 VSASLA
+1710 VSASYAL
-1716 VASEP
+1716 ASEP
-1721 AITQL
+1721 TITQL
-1726 SVVCMQQDSETY
+1726 QVVCMQQDSETY

-1749 QPKPAE
+1749 EPKAAE
-1755 GAVQL
+1755 GPVQP

-1766 LNETTNVQECVWECE
+1766 LNETTNVQQCVWDCE
-1781 EN
+1781 ES